1 MQLTREDLIN
11 EIEYYKKRIVVIQTE
26 LENFLKYLDQAV
38 FKKGFFFCT
47 PGKANVS
54 SAFHRAF
61 STLSDHE
68 KTDYYLICLKT
79 VHNISN
85 NETEI
90 EP

>member
-1 MQLTREDLIN
+1 MQLTRQDLIN

-26 LENFLKYLDQAV
+26 LENFLKYLDQVV
-38 FKKGFFFCT
+38 FKKTFLFCS

-68 KTDYYLICLKT
+68 KTDYYLVCLKIIHSINT
-79 VHNISN
+79 
-85 NETEI
+85 NETET
-90 EP
+90 